1 LVLKYPA
8 EYSYVLPDLAVLMKV
23 ADLEKAKRMLEAELE
38 EQKQAMEELEDE
50 LQIVSDAKLRLE
62 VDTTTTSYLIYGMIF
77 VQVNIQAAK
86 SNYERD
92 LQNKDEQVEEVK
104 RSLTKQVG
112 GACLLNRIVLQLQQM
127 VLEIRM
133 IKLLYCLK

>member
-1 LVLKYPA
+1 MDRV
-8 EYSYVLPDLAVLMKV
+8 VLMKV

-62 VDTTTTSYLIYGMIF
+62 VDTYTTSPSWFTWFMGCF

-92 LQNKDEQVEEVK
+92 LQSKDEQVEEVK

-112 GACLLNRIVLQLQQM
+112 GAVGLVC
-127 VLEIRM
+127 
-133 IKLLYCLK
+133 

>member
-1 LVLKYPA
+1 MNSKCDEVSTFVL
-8 EYSYVLPDLAVLMKV
+8 LDLLVLMKV

-62 VDTTTTSYLIYGMIF
+62 VDTYTTYPSWFTWFMVCF
-77 VQVNIQAAK
+77 MQVNIQAAK

-92 LQNKDEQVEEVK
+92 LQSKDEQVEEVK

-112 GACLLNRIVLQLQQM
+112 GAVGHVCWGILL
-127 VLEIRM
+127 
-133 IKLLYCLK
+133 